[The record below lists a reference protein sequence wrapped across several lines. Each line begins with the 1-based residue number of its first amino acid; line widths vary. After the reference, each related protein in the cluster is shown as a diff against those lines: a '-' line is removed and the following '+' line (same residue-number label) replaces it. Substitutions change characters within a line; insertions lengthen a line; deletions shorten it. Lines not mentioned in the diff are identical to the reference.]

1 MRPAI
6 ESDPVSGPIEMGDN
20 GLTQI
25 LAHVVSGMRGSIN
38 KDINGVEL
46 LQSLLSAPWLQSLLK
61 IYECLQQHLK
71 HSPRPHLSYSSGLSL
86 QILSDL
92 MAISNPS
99 DEARELYSLLSQPH
113 LQALLSAHDTVGL
126 RDYEPELP
134 PLPKDL
140 PEDEEAM
147 RIVCLVK
154 NNQPLIRASPG
165 FRSHWDTL
173 RQATHSG
180 SFSAGGRWEK
190 GLDDMLK
197 GPCGYKSVSPNVVP
211 SFNKCCLNSH
221 GNALWEQSLSCCAPS
236 ACNSNATDDVDSD
249 VGHTL
254 SPWTPST
261 SRRCHA
267 PSKTIPHARTAPPSP
282 RHCHRESTACS
293 HIRSEKEEG
302 LDELWRTLKHAGGCI
317 ERSSE
322 NIQLLGERMLAASDR
337 MSESM
342 QENSEAMTLLTHV
355 VEKLQKVVA
364 AENSTSVV
372 HSEVLARNAT
382 PGNAC
387 KNAVAR
393 NACAVGSRWGGTSLS
408 VPNSPALASST
419 RNSRCS
425 VGSSSSSSSSS
436 IITLQQQPMI
446 SKERCFS
453 HASNDGSING
463 RVKGA
468 TIRRDDVTGEIY
480 IARVIHGGLADR
492 SGLLHAGDRLV
503 EVNGHP
509 VFGLEPEQII
519 QILVHSHTHT
529 STAHSQGTIMF
540 KVVPI
545 TDRPVNNQ
553 TMLFMRAMVDY
564 NPLVDPSIPCTDAG
578 MAFRKGEIL
587 EIVDQTDALWWQ
599 AIKLPSISSCAGLI
613 PSTKLLKRKQKEV
626 WWSQPYQPH
635 TCVTTLTT
643 VDEEEDI
650 AIDDKCI
657 EADEEAFESESEF
670 CTNVDGIY
678 LTGFRRS
685 LRLCRRRRGQAFGTS
700 QFCSL
705 RCPTSCYSS
714 LSNSYEE
721 VVRYQH
727 HPEHTHRLI
736 VLVGPS
742 GVGVNE
748 LRRRL
753 IEINPKVYQGAVPH
767 TTRPPK
773 CHEESGREYHFVS
786 KEQFDKMIYNRRFI
800 EFGEFEGHLYGTCV
814 DAVKDVLAGGK
825 ICVIDIEP
833 YALESVRSPE
843 LRAYVIFIK
852 PPPAEQM
859 KHTRMNSHIIT
870 NYFLSRPFKDE
881 DIQEI
886 EDAGHKMQQ
895 QYCQFFDHV
904 IVNDGLQAACVQL
917 LTAVRRAQ
925 DEPQWVPAAW
935 IKPSEQS

>member
-1 MRPAI
+1 MRPAV
-6 ESDPVSGPIEMGDN
+6 ETDPVSGPTEMGDN

-46 LQSLLSAPWLQSLLK
+46 LHSLLGAPWLQSLLK

-71 HSPRPHLSYSSGLSL
+71 HSPRPYLSYSSGLSL

-92 MAISNPS
+92 LAISNPS

-154 NNQPLIRASPG
+154 HNQPL
-165 FRSHWDTL
+165 
-173 RQATHSG
+173 
-180 SFSAGGRWEK
+180 
-190 GLDDMLK
+190 
-197 GPCGYKSVSPNVVP
+197 
-211 SFNKCCLNSH
+211 
-221 GNALWEQSLSCCAPS
+221 
-236 ACNSNATDDVDSD
+236 
-249 VGHTL
+249 
-254 SPWTPST
+254 
-261 SRRCHA
+261 
-267 PSKTIPHARTAPPSP
+267 
-282 RHCHRESTACS
+282 
-293 HIRSEKEEG
+293 
-302 LDELWRTLKHAGGCI
+302 
-317 ERSSE
+317 
-322 NIQLLGERMLAASDR
+322 
-337 MSESM
+337 
-342 QENSEAMTLLTHV
+342 
-355 VEKLQKVVA
+355 
-364 AENSTSVV
+364 
-372 HSEVLARNAT
+372 
-382 PGNAC
+382 
-387 KNAVAR
+387 
-393 NACAVGSRWGGTSLS
+393 
-408 VPNSPALASST
+408 
-419 RNSRCS
+419 
-425 VGSSSSSSSSS
+425 
-436 IITLQQQPMI
+436 
-446 SKERCFS
+446 
-453 HASNDGSING
+453 
-463 RVKGA
+463 GA

-503 EVNGHP
+503 EVNGLP

-519 QILVHSHTHT
+519 QIL
-529 STAHSQGTIMF
+529 AHSQGTIMF

-545 TDRPVNNQ
+545 TDKPVNNQ
-553 TMLFMRAMVDY
+553 TMLYVRAMVDY
-564 NPLVDPSIPCTDAG
+564 NPLVDPSIPCADAG

-599 AIKLPSISSCAGLI
+599 AIKLPSISACAGLI
-613 PSTKLLKRKQKEV
+613 PSTNLLKRKQKEV

-635 TCVTTLTT
+635 TCVTTLRT

-657 EADEEAFESESEF
+657 EADEEAFESEELNDVESEF
-670 CTNVDGIY
+670 STNVDGIY

-736 VLVGPS
+736 ALVGAS

-786 KEQFDKMIYNRRFI
+786 KEQFDNMICNRRFI
-800 EFGEFEGHLYGTCV
+800 EFGEFKGHLYGTSV

-852 PPPAEQM
+852 PPSAEQM
-859 KHTRMNSHIIT
+859 KHTRIHSHIIT
-870 NYFLSRPFKDE
+870 NYCINRPFKDE
-881 DIQEI
+881 DLQEI
-886 EDAGHKMQQ
+886 EDAGHKMEQ

-935 IKPSEQS
+935 INPSEQS

>member
-154 NNQPLIRASPG
+154 NNQPL
-165 FRSHWDTL
+165 
-173 RQATHSG
+173 
-180 SFSAGGRWEK
+180 
-190 GLDDMLK
+190 
-197 GPCGYKSVSPNVVP
+197 
-211 SFNKCCLNSH
+211 
-221 GNALWEQSLSCCAPS
+221 
-236 ACNSNATDDVDSD
+236 
-249 VGHTL
+249 
-254 SPWTPST
+254 
-261 SRRCHA
+261 
-267 PSKTIPHARTAPPSP
+267 
-282 RHCHRESTACS
+282 
-293 HIRSEKEEG
+293 
-302 LDELWRTLKHAGGCI
+302 
-317 ERSSE
+317 
-322 NIQLLGERMLAASDR
+322 
-337 MSESM
+337 
-342 QENSEAMTLLTHV
+342 
-355 VEKLQKVVA
+355 
-364 AENSTSVV
+364 
-372 HSEVLARNAT
+372 
-382 PGNAC
+382 
-387 KNAVAR
+387 
-393 NACAVGSRWGGTSLS
+393 
-408 VPNSPALASST
+408 
-419 RNSRCS
+419 
-425 VGSSSSSSSSS
+425 
-436 IITLQQQPMI
+436 
-446 SKERCFS
+446 
-453 HASNDGSING
+453 
-463 RVKGA
+463 GA

-519 QILVHSHTHT
+519 QIL
-529 STAHSQGTIMF
+529 AHSQGTIMF

-657 EADEEAFESESEF
+657 EADEEAFESEESEF